1 MNNKNN
7 KKNKKQR
14 GGFINMN
21 DPVTMGII
29 ISLVVVVCVVCIYG
43 GLVYFG
49 GMDIN
54 PMNWFNSEPNS
65 EPNLETISETRMLRT
80 DSDPPNINMGTAE
93 ENFKPMPNPGNNIE
107 VFKGG
112 RKLFRRR
119 R

>member
-7 KKNKKQR
+7 KKNKKQS

-49 GMDIN
+49 YSAN
-54 PMNWFNSEPNS
+54 PLDWFNSANTP
-65 EPNLETISETRMLRT
+65 
-80 DSDPPNINMGTAE
+80 DINMRTVE
-93 ENFKPMPNPGNNIE
+93 ENLPTPTPMPGNNTE
-107 VFKGG
+107 AFTGG

>member
-21 DPVTMGII
+21 DPITMGII
-29 ISLVVVVCVVCIYG
+29 IGLVLVVCVVCIYG

-49 GMDIN
+49 GMDVN
-54 PMNWFNSEPNS
+54 PMNWFNSEPNLEKGNYDSLFRTPSTKADAKVAS
-65 EPNLETISETRMLRT
+65 EI
-80 DSDPPNINMGTAE
+80 DDPLPD
-93 ENFKPMPNPGNNIE
+93 PGNNIE

>member
-14 GGFINMN
+14 GGFIDMN
-21 DPVTMGII
+21 DPVTIGIMI
-29 ISLVVVVCVVCIYG
+29 GLVVVVCVVCIYG

-49 GMDIN
+49 GMDVN
-54 PMNWFNSEPNS
+54 PMNWFNSEPTLAN
-65 EPNLETISETRMLRT
+65 TSETRMFRT
-80 DSDPPNINMGTAE
+80 DTDPPNINMGTAE
-93 ENFKPMPNPGNNIE
+93 ENFKPMQNPGNNIE
-107 VFKGG
+107 KFQEGG

>member
-49 GMDIN
+49 GY
-54 PMNWFNSEPNS
+54 
-65 EPNLETISETRMLRT
+65 
-80 DSDPPNINMGTAE
+80 GY
-93 ENFKPMPNPGNNIE
+93 
-107 VFKGG
+107 
-112 RKLFRRR
+112 
-119 R
+119 